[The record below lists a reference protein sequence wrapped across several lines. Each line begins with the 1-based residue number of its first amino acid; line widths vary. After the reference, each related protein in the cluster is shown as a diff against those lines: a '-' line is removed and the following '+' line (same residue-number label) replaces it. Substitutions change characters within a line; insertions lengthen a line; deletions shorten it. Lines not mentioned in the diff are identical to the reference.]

1 MKTTAEVNAVESKSS
16 FRIRYRKVDGA
27 EGVYYLA
34 EQNTAFVATMFS
46 LKTGRPKDCIISI
59 EVKVRRKWVKVP

>member
-1 MKTTAEVNAVESKSS
+1 MEAKKSQ
-16 FRIRYRKVDGA
+16 FRIQYRKGDGA

-34 EQNTAFVATMFS
+34 EQNAAFVATMFS